1 VSPTEMTNRMDL
13 LPRMMDVGIAELGC
27 RKREMLPGSG
37 VLLFN
42 ASESVTHSV
51 CEVGVWSVIM

>member
-1 VSPTEMTNRMDL
+1 
-13 LPRMMDVGIAELGC
+13 MDVGIAELGC

-42 ASESVTHSV
+42 ASESATHSV